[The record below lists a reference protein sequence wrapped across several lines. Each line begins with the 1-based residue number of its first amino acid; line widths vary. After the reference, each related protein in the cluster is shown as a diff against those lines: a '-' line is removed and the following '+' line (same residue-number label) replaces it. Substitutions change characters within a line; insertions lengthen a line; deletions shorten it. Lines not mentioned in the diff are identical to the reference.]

1 MPLGS
6 TFVPTLL
13 TPSHPDP
20 IPGTPCPGG
29 GGGGTSGASRVPRT
43 AAVWGWGGG
52 LPRAFS
58 LVTSS
63 PVGTGAIWKAK
74 TPSLKEWR
82 AQPPPYFRCWEML
95 PTHSTPPLDSCPHSG
110 SGSLVGGHGEP
121 SLGNAVVWI
130 ILQGPDPAPLQR
142 KFCLLPKGPYSS
154 SQKFLTLIRR
164 YPPTPLTGFQRKS
177 GPRSGQERRRGGRSR
192 VLRT

>member
-1 MPLGS
+1 MFRLCSP
-6 TFVPTLL
+6 PRIL
-13 TPSHPDP
+13 TPSPEP
-20 IPGTPCPGG
+20 PALEVEVGVPPAPAVSPGQLQ
-29 GGGGTSGASRVPRT
+29 SGD
-43 AAVWGWGGG
+43 GGGG

-74 TPSLKEWR
+74 IPSLKEWR